1 MHEAEV
7 KLLQNRNDLNPR
19 AKTIMSL
26 NQISLRAEYNHDL
39 ERSFNIETWS
49 IAELYFSFLRSYDTR
64 KVQKCTIRV
73 SDNWGDNEYHYTN
86 WLDSKGINLPFDFEK
101 YFSLDRSGRKRMQLE
116 AIHAGMME
124 IAAREGWAVDP
135 LLDAYNACLAK
146 GLQYRFEAGKPKS
159 SPDRRYKIG
168 FWCDWDIDVFEVYW
182 VLYDKS
188 GKEIRREKL
197 LEKPPYEGEFMYYAK
212 WKWLDNNTVLLED
225 KSKYGNSES
234 WKIELGNVTSIT

>member
-1 MHEAEV
+1 M
-7 KLLQNRNDLNPR
+7 KLSQIDLRTTYQSTYSERFNPESW
-19 AKTIMSL
+19 AIP
-26 NQISLRAEYNHDL
+26 
-39 ERSFNIETWS
+39 
-49 IAELYFSFLRSYDTR
+49 ELYWSLLKNYSTPS
-64 KVQKCTIRV
+64 VQKINIFI
-73 SDNWGDNEYHYTN
+73 SDDWENSLTKPMKVVGFKEAFID
-86 WLDSKGINLPFDFEK
+86 FDFAK
-101 YFSLDRSGRKRMQLE
+101 YFSLEKHEKKKLQLD
-116 AIHAGMME
+116 AVHKGMME

-188 GKEIRREKL
+188 GKEMRREKL

-212 WKWLDNNTVLLED
+212 WKWHDNHTVLLED
-225 KSKYGNSES
+225 KYKYGNREN
-234 WKIELGNVTSIT
+234 WKIELGNVLSL